1 MAAMPTVVVLEQF
14 ISQNDPFTRT
24 RLMHVLSLSEAD
36 AEKSIRNLL
45 DLGVIRLLDPQG
57 ARSYYTRAVAK
68 EPGEPAHEAK
78 AGEKKRIAVPA
89 LQPTPQMQRG
99 PPAQTGDE
107 CIQRVLSVLDSFSK
121 DDAAKLGVLY
131 AAERELLG
139 KRRGRR

>member
-68 EPGEPAHEAK
+68 EPGEPAREAK

-89 LQPTPQMQRG
+89 LQPAQQMQRN
-99 PPAQTGDE
+99 PTAQTGDE

-131 AAERELLG
+131 AAEREILAG
-139 KRRGRR
+139 KRGRR